1 MYSVISW
8 ESPEALTEV
17 LKTNQVM
24 KVDGKILYMYKRV
37 QYIGKE
43 LSTHGIATVILLLL
57 FYYIAS

>member
-8 ESPEALTEV
+8 ESSEAVIEV
-17 LKTNQVM
+17 LKTNRVM

-43 LSTHGIATVILLLL
+43 LSTHGIATVILLL
-57 FYYIAS
+57 